1 MNEILE
7 TIQRNLG
14 KDLTNNGECPSNCF
28 QCCSL
33 SVGTN
38 IMNFRKLKKI
48 LKKEHLEK
56 YLSDD
61 ETLWWTCPFLINGK
75 CSIYHNPSKPKICKT
90 YVCSAIY
97 FLKNNSYK
105 DLFSIKND
113 SKKILFDLLPIE
125 IQNKIKNNKKVKHI
139 LEVERKLRNL
149 REE

>member
-61 ETLWWTCPFLINGK
+61 ETLWWTCPFLIMVNVVFIIILVNQK
-75 CSIYHNPSKPKICKT
+75 FVKLM
-90 YVCSAIY
+90 YVQ
-97 FLKNNSYK
+97 
-105 DLFSIKND
+105 LFI
-113 SKKILFDLLPIE
+113 F
-125 IQNKIKNNKKVKHI
+125 
-139 LEVERKLRNL
+139 
-149 REE
+149 